1 MLLFIFGFAISP
13 AIPTLNTDK
22 LYEEFDS
29 PYEDIVKDA
38 IPLFK
43 NGMRVEPMGMV
54 AVPSPP
60 LLETE
65 HGDL

>member
-22 LYEEFDS
+22 RYEEFDS

-38 IPLFK
+38 IPFVQEWYESRT
-43 NGMRVEPMGMV
+43 NGNGG
-54 AVPSPP
+54 STIPP
-60 LLETE
+60 FA
-65 HGDL
+65 